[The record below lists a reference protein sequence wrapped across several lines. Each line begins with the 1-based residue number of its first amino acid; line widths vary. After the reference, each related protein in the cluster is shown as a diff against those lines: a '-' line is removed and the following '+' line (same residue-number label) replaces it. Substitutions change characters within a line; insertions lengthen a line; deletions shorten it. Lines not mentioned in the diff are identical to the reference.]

1 MSPVEPTV
9 VRSTALY
16 RLSVLSPLALLGV
29 AIAVAGL
36 TLRWWCLALIV
47 PGLAP
52 LPFLGRRTFRA
63 HVTLHADGIAYEG
76 TFRKWSLPL
85 SGMAEVSRR
94 FTWLPN
100 SDRVPCITTRDG
112 HRRRVLVLVGASPAK
127 ERTWLRDL
135 ERRMA
140 SLGVHA
146 PMPRG

>member
-1 MSPVEPTV
+1 VSPVEPTV

-36 TLRWWCLALIV
+36 TLRWWGLALIV

-76 TFRKWSLPL
+76 TFRKWSLPF
-85 SGMAEVSRR
+85 SDVAEVSRR

-100 SDRVPCITTRDG
+100 SASVPCITTRDG
-112 HRRRVLVLVGASPAK
+112 RRRRVLVLVGTSPVK
-127 ERTWLRDL
+127 ERAWLRDL

-140 SLGVHA
+140 LLGVHA

>member
-36 TLRWWCLALIV
+36 TLRWWGLALIV

-63 HVTLHADGIAYEG
+63 HVTLHADGIAYEA
-76 TFRKWSLPL
+76 P
-85 SGMAEVSRR
+85 SGSGACRCRVSPRSPDDSPGCRTATAFPASRR
-94 FTWLPN
+94 ETA
-100 SDRVPCITTRDG
+100 TA
-112 HRRRVLVLVGASPAK
+112 VGS
-127 ERTWLRDL
+127 
-135 ERRMA
+135 
-140 SLGVHA
+140 
-146 PMPRG
+146 